1 MRSVFTYTLRSY
13 RIGLFAVSVGL
24 FLMSLIIVYTFD
36 AFGGIDA
43 IADLYESIPEPFAA
57 MFRAQAGF
65 GPSITSYIAAD
76 YRHPIYFIAGLAF
89 VLSVSSGAAAREIE
103 RGTAL
108 MLLASPIARWR
119 YLAAKVAVVVVGAVV
134 IITMAWLG
142 SLVGA
147 LLTGVEEG
155 IEPGTLLLAQVN
167 VLGVLVASGGIAM
180 LLSAVS
186 SDGGRTV
193 SLAAGILTVM
203 YFLDFVGAIWGPAE
217 PLAPLSIFYYLDPLA
232 VATNGSKL
240 LRDVLVLFSVGLV
253 GFVAALV
260 LFQRRDITR

>member
-1 MRSVFTYTLRSY
+1 MISVFLHTLRSH
-13 RIGLFAVSVGL
+13 RTGLFAVSVGL

-36 AFGGIDA
+36 AFGGLEA
-43 IADLYESIPEPFAA
+43 LADLFESLPAPMAA

-65 GPSITSYIAAD
+65 GTTLTSYIALD
-76 YRHPIYFIAGLAF
+76 YRHPVYIIAGLAF

-119 YLAAKVAVVVVGAVV
+119 YLAAKIGMLVVGAGV
-134 IITMAWLG
+134 IVTMSWLG
-142 SLVGA
+142 SLTGA
-147 LLTGVEEG
+147 LLTGMAGDVEA
-155 IEPGTLLLAQVN
+155 GTLLLAQVN
-167 VLGVLVASGGIAM
+167 ELGVLLASGGIAV
-180 LLSAVS
+180 LLSAAN

-193 SLAAGILTVM
+193 STAAGILTVM

-217 PLAPLSIFYYLDPLA
+217 PLAPLSLFYYFDPLA
-232 VATNGSKL
+232 VATDGGTL
-240 LRDVLVLFSVGLV
+240 LRDVLVLFGVGLAA
-253 GFVAALV
+253 FVSALV

>member
-1 MRSVFTYTLRSY
+1 MGSVFAYTLRSH
-13 RIGLFAVSVGL
+13 RTGLLAVSVGL

-43 IADLYESIPEPFAA
+43 FADLYELIPEPFAA

-65 GPSITSYIAAD
+65 GPSLTSYIAAD
-76 YRHPIYFIAGLAF
+76 YRHPVYFIAGLAF
-89 VLSVSSGAAAREIE
+89 VLSVSSGAVAREIE

-108 MLLASPIARWR
+108 MLLASPLSRWR
-119 YLAAKVAVVVVGAVV
+119 YLAAKLAVVVVGAVV
-134 IITMAWLG
+134 ITTMAWLG
-142 SLVGA
+142 SLAGA
-147 LLTGVEEG
+147 VLTGVADD

-167 VLGVLVASGGIAM
+167 VLGVLLASGGIAV

-193 SLAAGILTVM
+193 SVTAGILTVM

-232 VATNGSKL
+232 VATDGSKL

>member
-1 MRSVFTYTLRSY
+1 MRSVFMHTLSAH
-13 RIGLFAVSVGL
+13 RIGLLAVSVGL

-36 AFGGIDA
+36 AFGGLDVL
-43 IADLYESIPEPFAA
+43 ADLFESLPAPMTA
-57 MFRAQAGF
+57 MFRAQGGF
-65 GPSITSYIAAD
+65 GTSITSYIALD
-76 YRHPIYFIAGLAF
+76 YRHPVYIIAGLAF
-89 VLSVSSGAAAREIE
+89 VLSVSGGASAREIE
-103 RGTAL
+103 RGTVL
-108 MLLASPIARWR
+108 MLLASPIPRWR
-119 YLAAKVAVVVVGAVV
+119 YLAAKVGVLVLGTVV
-134 IITMAWLG
+134 IVTMSWLG
-142 SLVGA
+142 SMAGS
-147 LLTGVEEG
+147 LLTGLADDVEG
-155 IEPGTLLLAQVN
+155 GTLLLAQVN
-167 VLGVLVASGGIAM
+167 ELSVLLAAGGIAM

-232 VATNGSKL
+232 VAADGSGL
-240 LRDVLVLFSVGLV
+240 LFDVLVLLGVALV

>member
-1 MRSVFTYTLRSY
+1 
-13 RIGLFAVSVGL
+13 
-24 FLMSLIIVYTFD
+24 
-36 AFGGIDA
+36 
-43 IADLYESIPEPFAA
+43 
-57 MFRAQAGF
+57 
-65 GPSITSYIAAD
+65 
-76 YRHPIYFIAGLAF
+76 
-89 VLSVSSGAAAREIE
+89 
-103 RGTAL
+103 

-240 LRDVLVLFSVGLV
+240 LRDVLVLSSVGLV

>member
-1 MRSVFTYTLRSY
+1 M
-13 RIGLFAVSVGL
+13 
-24 FLMSLIIVYTFD
+24 
-36 AFGGIDA
+36 
-43 IADLYESIPEPFAA
+43 
-57 MFRAQAGF
+57 
-65 GPSITSYIAAD
+65 
-76 YRHPIYFIAGLAF
+76 
-89 VLSVSSGAAAREIE
+89 
-103 RGTAL
+103 
-108 MLLASPIARWR
+108 
-119 YLAAKVAVVVVGAVV
+119 
-134 IITMAWLG
+134 
-142 SLVGA
+142 
-147 LLTGVEEG
+147 LTGVEEG

-203 YFLDFVGAIWGPAE
+203 YFLDFVGAIWGQAE